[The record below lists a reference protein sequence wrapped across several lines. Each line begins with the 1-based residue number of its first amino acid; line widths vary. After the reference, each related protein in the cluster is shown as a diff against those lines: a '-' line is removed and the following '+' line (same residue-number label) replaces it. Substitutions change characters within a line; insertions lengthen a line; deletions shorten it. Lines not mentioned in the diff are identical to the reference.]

1 MVRLKYLHKFGNP
14 GFSSFPESF
23 IQFQCQGVKIFGTRT
38 ITDNCFRDN
47 FHRFMDP
54 TKSGGLMIRPIDVLH
69 QIPDLIHNQSSA
81 DRRDSPSLVRANS
94 RTLLG
99 ILQVCGTFF

>member
-1 MVRLKYLHKFGNP
+1 MP
-14 GFSSFPESF
+14 GGEDFRN
-23 IQFQCQGVKIFGTRT
+23 TY

-99 ILQVCGTFF
+99 ILQVCGTFFRS